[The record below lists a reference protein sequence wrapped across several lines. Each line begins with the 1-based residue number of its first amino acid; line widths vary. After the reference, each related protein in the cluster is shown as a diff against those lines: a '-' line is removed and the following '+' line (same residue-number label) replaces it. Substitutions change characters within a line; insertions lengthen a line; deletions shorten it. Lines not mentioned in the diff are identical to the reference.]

1 MPATLTYPGVYIEEV
16 PSGVRSIAGVATSIT
31 AFAGW
36 TARGDTDRAT
46 LVQSWAAFERG
57 FGGLDAR
64 NRFAHSVYHFFNN
77 GGQQALIIRLA
88 APDAGLATVAIGAV
102 LQVTAR
108 NPGDWAKNYAIV
120 TRRRADDPSNTRFS
134 LRVVYVPPNV
144 LPRQEIIVESFDDL
158 SIQPNDRRFVL
169 RVLEDESS
177 VVRATLI
184 GNPANSPADTPAPS
198 PNLAGAPNLDGTV
211 LQPNTGAFENALQA
225 AGSGINQLDRVD
237 LFNILC
243 VPGQTNPPIVQQLQ
257 IFCRARRAFLIAD
270 CDQGANFAG
279 LQNGPAAQLTGAD
292 GINAAFYFP
301 WIRSPD
307 PLRENRNEEYPPCGF
322 IAGLYAKTDATRG
335 VWKAPAGTDASLVG
349 ASGLRTVLTDL
360 ENGTLNVRAVNCLRN
375 FRTYGN
381 VVWGA
386 RTLRGSNDVG
396 SEWKYVPVR
405 RTALFIEESLYRGT
419 QWVVF
424 EPNDEPLWA
433 QIRLNVGAFM
443 QDLFRQGAF
452 QGKTPRD
459 AYFVK
464 CDSQTTT
471 QSDINLG
478 IVNIHVGFAPLKPA
492 EFVVIRI
499 QQIAGQV
506 QA

>member
-1 MPATLTYPGVYIEEV
+1 MQTL
-16 PSGVRSIAGVATSIT
+16 
-31 AFAGW
+31 
-36 TARGDTDRAT
+36 
-46 LVQSWAAFERG
+46 
-57 FGGLDAR
+57 
-64 NRFAHSVYHFFNN
+64 
-77 GGQQALIIRLA
+77 QQ
-88 APDAGLATVAIGAV
+88 
-102 LQVTAR
+102 
-108 NPGDWAKNYAIV
+108 
-120 TRRRADDPSNTRFS
+120 
-134 LRVVYVPPNV
+134 
-144 LPRQEIIVESFDDL
+144 
-158 SIQPNDRRFVL
+158 
-169 RVLEDESS
+169 
-177 VVRATLI
+177 
-184 GNPANSPADTPAPS
+184 
-198 PNLAGAPNLDGTV
+198 
-211 LQPNTGAFENALQA
+211 
-225 AGSGINQLDRVD
+225 
-237 LFNILC
+237 
-243 VPGQTNPPIVQQLQ
+243 
-257 IFCRARRAFLIAD
+257 FCRERRAFLIAD

-279 LQNGPAAQLTGAD
+279 LQNGPNNTLTGD
-292 GINAAFYFP
+292 NGINAAFYFP
-301 WIRSPD
+301 WIRAPD

-322 IAGLYAKTDATRG
+322 VAGLYAKTDSNRG

-360 ENGTLNVRAVNCLRN
+360 ENGTLNVHAVNCLRN

-464 CDSQTTT
+464 CDGQTTT

-478 IVNIHVGFAPLKPA
+478 IVNIQVGFAPLKPA

-499 QQIAGQV
+499 QQIAGQI

>member
-1 MPATLTYPGVYIEEV
+1 MPATLTFPGVYIEEV

-36 TARGDTDRAT
+36 TARGDVDRAT
-46 LVQSWAAFERG
+46 LVQSWADYERA
-57 FGGLDAR
+57 FGGLDMR
-64 NRFAHSVYHFFNN
+64 NKFAHSVLHYFNN
-77 GGQQALIIRLA
+77 GGQQAWIVRLVAGDA
-88 APDAGLATVAIGAV
+88 AIAGVAIGGV
-102 LQVTAR
+102 LQVSAR
-108 NPGDWAKNYAIV
+108 NHGDWARNYGIV
-120 TRRRADDPSNTRFS
+120 TRVRSDDATRFG
-134 LRVVYVPPNV
+134 LTVVYVPPNV
-144 LPRQEIIVESFDDL
+144 NPRQEIVVESFEDL
-158 SIQPNDRRFVL
+158 SVSPNDRR
-169 RVLEDESS
+169 S
-177 VVRATLI
+177 VVRVIESESALIRVGLI
-184 GNPANSPADTPAPS
+184 GNPANPPANTALPS
-198 PNLAGAPNLDGTV
+198 PQLTGPPNLDGTV
-211 LQPNTGAFENALQA
+211 LQANTGPFEAALVA
-225 AGSGINQLDRVD
+225 AGLGINHLDRVD
-237 LFNILC
+237 IFNLLC
-243 VPGQTNPPIVQQLQ
+243 VPGETTPAVVQSLQ
-257 IFCRARRAFLIAD
+257 QFCRARRSFLIAD

-279 LQNGPAAQLTGAD
+279 LQNGPNNALTGD
-292 GINAAFYFP
+292 NGINAAFYFP
-301 WIRSPD
+301 WVRAPD
-307 PLRENRNEEYPPCGF
+307 PLRENRADEYPPCGF
-322 IAGLYAKTDATRG
+322 VAGLYAKTDATRG

-349 ASGLRTVLTDL
+349 VMGLRTVLTDL

-381 VVWGA
+381 VIWGA
-386 RTLRGSNDVG
+386 RTLRGNSEIG

-405 RTALFIEESLYRGT
+405 RMALFIEESLYRGT

-452 QGKTPRD
+452 QGKSPRE

-499 QQIAGQV
+499 QQIAGQI
-506 QA
+506 QS